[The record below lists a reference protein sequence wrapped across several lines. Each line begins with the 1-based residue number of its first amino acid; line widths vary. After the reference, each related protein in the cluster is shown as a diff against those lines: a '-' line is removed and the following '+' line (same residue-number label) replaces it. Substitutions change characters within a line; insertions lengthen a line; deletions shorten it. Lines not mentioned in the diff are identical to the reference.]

1 MLSLEDTKTD
11 MFTSN
16 STIPIFNKPDLRQD
30 LETYLEIVQDYT
42 QQTKNGLKNIA
53 QEKPS
58 VIIRPNNSVNY
69 SSAYDLSQS
78 TTSLMKNTMFNGN
91 NLINDSNQQ
100 QEKQMKSSMSI
111 LSPTGSRPSK
121 THRNSVKSIDYSTN

>member
-53 QEKPS
+53 KEKPS
-58 VIIRPNNSVNY
+58 VIIRPNQSVNFQ
-69 SSAYDLSQS
+69 SAYDLSQS
-78 TTSLMKNTMFNGN
+78 TTSLMKNTAFNA
-91 NLINDSNQQ
+91 NLINNSNQ
-100 QEKQMKSSMSI
+100 KQ
-111 LSPTGSRPSK
+111 
-121 THRNSVKSIDYSTN
+121 DQ

>member
-30 LETYLEIVQDYT
+30 LETYLDIVQDYT
-42 QQTKNGLKNIA
+42 QQTKNGLKNIS

-58 VIIRPNNSVNY
+58 VIIRPN
-69 SSAYDLSQS
+69 
-78 TTSLMKNTMFNGN
+78 
-91 NLINDSNQQ
+91 
-100 QEKQMKSSMSI
+100 
-111 LSPTGSRPSK
+111 
-121 THRNSVKSIDYSTN
+121 